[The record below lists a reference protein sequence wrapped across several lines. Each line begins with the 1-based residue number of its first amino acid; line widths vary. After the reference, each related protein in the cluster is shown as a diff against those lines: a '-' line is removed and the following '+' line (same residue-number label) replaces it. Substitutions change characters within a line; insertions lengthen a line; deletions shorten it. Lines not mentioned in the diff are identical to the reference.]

1 MPITLECNTDDLEIL
16 LDSARESGDCVLI
29 LHTTDGE
36 TVCLR
41 ARHKKPGRPR
51 RVQPAAAGLTPQ
63 AESEHLQAIGKEL
76 RANPNLTGTVG
87 A

>member
-1 MPITLECNTDDLEIL
+1 MPITVDCNTDDLEIL

-29 LHTTDGE
+29 LHTNDGE

-41 ARHKKPGRPR
+41 ARHKRPGRPR
-51 RVQPAAAGLTPQ
+51 RVQPAAASLTPA
-63 AESEHLQAIGKEL
+63 AESERLQAIGKEL
-76 RANPNLTGTVG
+76 QVNPNLTGAG